1 MQQKRNLGGSE
12 SAPIL
17 VCIIPLQEDLNIDSI
32 LSIITKA
39 DDSAN
44 IINSP
49 CNTIHLRYDTVAIN
63 NANKKYNILII
74 DLLEQYT

>member
-17 VCIIPLQEDLNIDSI
+17 VCIIPLQDDLNIDSI

-49 CNTIHLRYDTVAIN
+49 CGTIHLRYDTVVIN
-63 NANKKYNILII
+63 DTSKKYKILII
-74 DLLEQYT
+74 DFLEQYT

>member
-17 VCIIPLQEDLNIDSI
+17 VCIIPLQENLNIDSI

-49 CNTIHLRYDTVAIN
+49 CGTIHLRYDTVAIN
-63 NANKKYNILII
+63 HANKYKILII